1 MKTLIAVRL
10 LLASTF
16 VLSTGA
22 GSGCQSDKHT
32 MVEARPGMTVVCQD
46 CYNQAV
52 KMRHFTGSGF
62 GTGPRFGSSSY
73 EQTHQV
79 HQCSSCK
86 TEMSTYVENGV
97 TMIKCAGC
105 APSGVACDKCL
116 PPGSYTA
123 ATR

>member
-1 MKTLIAVRL
+1 MKKTLSAVAL
-10 LLASTF
+10 LLIAFTLP
-16 VLSTGA
+16 VLG
-22 GSGCQSDKHT
+22 GGCQSDKHT

-52 KMRHFTGSGF
+52 QMRHFTGSGF

-79 HQCSSCK
+79 HQCPSCK